1 MLQLILSGKKRVS
14 KLVSDT
20 FKKIRYLKGSAKLK
34 NRLAIVWEAKK
45 TP

>member
-1 MLQLILSGKKRVS
+1 MLQLILSA
-14 KLVSDT
+14 
-20 FKKIRYLKGSAKLK
+20 KIRKAGQLPHKYKYFKVSAKLK